1 MPVGYTEL
9 YARKLNE
16 VCALQVIEAQGQE
29 EVAAGTIFVAPAGR
43 HLTFR
48 RGPDGLVRTQL
59 DVHPLDTPHRPAV
72 DVLFQSAAEV
82 YGERVLAVVLT
93 GMGSDG
99 RNGAAWI
106 KARGGTVITEAEDS
120 CVVYGMPR
128 SVVEAGLSDRSAPL
142 VLEAAGYR
150 VIEAEDGLTA
160 LERYYV
166 DKPDVVLLDLVMRG
180 MYGLDVLAKLRE
192 MNSDVRVIVISADIQ
207 TTSRDLV
214 AEAGAAG
221 FLNKPAK
228 AEDVVAA
235 VERALG
241 ARD

>member
-1 MPVGYTEL
+1 MSATVLIVDDSGL
-9 YARKLNE
+9 ARR
-16 VCALQVIEAQGQE
+16 
-29 EVAAGTIFVAPAGR
+29 T
-43 HLTFR
+43 TR
-48 RGPDGLVRTQL
+48 R
-59 DVHPLDTPHRPAV
+59 
-72 DVLFQSAAEV
+72 
-82 YGERVLAVVLT
+82 
-93 GMGSDG
+93 
-99 RNGAAWI
+99 
-106 KARGGTVITEAEDS
+106 
-120 CVVYGMPR
+120 
-128 SVVEAGLSDRSAPL
+128 

-221 FLNKPAK
+221 FLSKPAK

-241 ARD
+241 AQS